1 MKANTEFADIT
12 NYYPYT
18 KTLEAAVFPCCFVVK
33 TARETRTEELDEQLT
48 EDTLTYQV
56 EIYYKSDHGME
67 ELLNKKD
74 HALKALIKANPSI
87 GGLANDAQCYSS
99 KISSEYLDTCNLIT
113 VLTAKIIVFLD
124 E

>member
-1 MKANTEFADIT
+1 MANTIYNDITSKIHDLMKANTEFADIT

-56 EIYYKSDHGME
+56 EIYYK
-67 ELLNKKD
+67 
-74 HALKALIKANPSI
+74 
-87 GGLANDAQCYSS
+87 
-99 KISSEYLDTCNLIT
+99 
-113 VLTAKIIVFLD
+113 
-124 E
+124 